1 MAKQSTPAEVWR
13 LIVWGGVADIVIGF
27 ALAVAAFA
35 DLFGPDM
42 EIVALVGA
50 VMAAFG
56 LGIVIWGRKN
66 LSEAG
71 DRRGDLN

>member
-1 MAKQSTPAEVWR
+1 MAKQSSPAEFWR
-13 LIVWGGVADIVIGF
+13 LIVWVGLGDIVLGF
-27 ALAVAAFA
+27 ALAVAGFA
-35 DLFGPDM
+35 DLLGPDM

-50 VMAAFG
+50 VIAAVG
-56 LGIVIWGRKN
+56 LGIVVWGRKK